1 MAKNT
6 ALGKD
11 ANIYKKRTPQREIV
25 TFKSLTFKKK
35 LQYIKDY
42 YLKAFLA
49 SGIVIAV
56 VLYFIINLIIP
67 KDEVVLR
74 LVTINDAYSEEATES
89 LINDFGKLI
98 DFNPDKE
105 DITIQDGFIMDLDR
119 VNRTVE
125 NQITVYA
132 TTGTLDVIIADKD
145 VFSNYA
151 KNGAFC
157 DLSEVL
163 SKEELD
169 NLTKDLFYTKKRIQ
183 ADDSTE
189 PSNDQNEDANIE
201 HAYGVCLD
209 NSSVY
214 SNYSEWYKQHKDSEN
229 SYSFY
234 IGILNNSS
242 QKENAVSFIRYLKDI
257 K

>member
-6 ALGKD
+6 VLGKD
-11 ANIYKKRTPQREIV
+11 ANIYKKRTPEQEIV
-25 TFKSLTFKKK
+25 KFKGLTFKKK

-42 YLKAFLA
+42 YLKAVLA

-56 VLYFIINLIIP
+56 VLYLIIKLIMP
-67 KDEVVLR
+67 KNEVVLR

-105 DITIQDGFIMDLDR
+105 DITIQDGFAIDLEQ
-119 VNRTVE
+119 VNRTVQD
-125 NQITVYA
+125 QITVYA

-145 VFSNYA
+145 VFSKYA
-151 KNGAFC
+151 QNGFFC

-163 SKEELD
+163 SKEELG
-169 NLTKDLFYTKKRIQ
+169 NLTKDLFYTKKEFP
-183 ADDSTE
+183 ADDSAD
-189 PSNDQNEDANIE
+189 SSDVQNEDYNIE

-214 SNYSEWYKQHKDSEN
+214 SNISEWYKHQKN
-229 SYSFY
+229 TGTSYSFY
-234 IGILNNSS
+234 IGIVNNSS
-242 QKENAVSFIRYLKDI
+242 QKENAVSFIRYLKGI
-257 K
+257 Q